1 MSQMNIGD
9 LLRDVGMQRADLAQP
24 DQWRTAVDDEINRL
38 AALGEPFTADDV
50 SSVVGD
56 SPTGSQGAM
65 GARFNAAA
73 RRRVIRRVG
82 YVPSRR
88 PSVHSHPVALWQGAA

>member
-1 MSQMNIGD
+1 MSRARK
-9 LLRDVGMQRADLAQP
+9 LRDHGMTIATIVQP
-24 DQWRTAVDDEINRL
+24 DEWRAAVDDRIAAL
-38 AALGEPFTADDV
+38 AATGEPFTADDV

-65 GARFNAAA
+65 GARFNAAV
-73 RRRVIRRVG
+73 RRRVIVCVG

-88 PSVHSHPVALWQGAA
+88 TSTHLHRVAQWVGAA

>member
-1 MSQMNIGD
+1 MSRAQQ
-9 LLRDVGMQRADLAQP
+9 LRDHGMLIADLVQP
-24 DQWRTAVDDEINRL
+24 DQWRAAVDERIAAL
-38 AALGEPFTADDV
+38 AATGQPFTADDV
-50 SSVVGD
+50 SAVVGD

-73 RRRVIRRVG
+73 RRKVIVRVG

-88 PSVHSHPVALWQGAA
+88 TSVHMHPVAQWVGAG